1 MSRLTELIN
10 IDGMKIKTSKERPL
24 SNQGLCTILHKLY
37 ALEDLEDELGCSL
50 EVVFKALK
58 EGILVN
64 DIMFIINGE
73 ESSKTIFR
81 EIIFT
86 YNKFYKD
93 YGFDFGMDENGENP
107 LWWISLKDYGKTWWL
122 KEDRSE

>member
-1 MSRLTELIN
+1 MSRLTKKLDE
-10 IDGMKIKTSKERPL
+10 GFYV
-24 SNQGLCTILHKLY
+24 SNAPCTDDLKNKLGK
-37 ALEDLEDELGCSL
+37 LEDLEDELGCPL
-50 EVVFKALK
+50 EVVFKTLK

-64 DIMFIINGE
+64 DIKFTINGE

-93 YGFDFGMDENGENP
+93 YGFGFGMDENGNNP
-107 LWWISLKDYGKTWWL
+107 LWWISLKDCQKFW
-122 KEDRSE
+122 